1 MNKGAPPLCV
11 IAGPTASGKSALA
24 VALAQRTNGVIVN
37 ADSAQVYTDLAI
49 LTARPTVE
57 EMHGVEHRL
66 FGHRDGARACS
77 AAEWAD
83 EARSVIAEIQ
93 AQGGLPILVGGTGLY
108 LRTLLD
114 GIAEVPAVDPA
125 VRAEVRAARVLD
137 NHHRLAEHDPEAA
150 ARLHANDTTR
160 VARALEVVLSSGT
173 TLKRWQQRTSG
184 GIRDEIALFGT
195 ILIPDSARLSDRI
208 DRRFAAMI
216 DAGAVGEVQRL
227 LSRNLSPNLP
237 VMRAIGVPQIAQHLK
252 GLSTFASMIAAGQV
266 ATRQYA
272 KRQRTWFRGQDLG
285 IGLEA
290 DPGAAL
296 RKLLDEAKDRGC

>member
-37 ADSAQVYTDLAI
+37 ADSAQLYTDLAV
-49 LTARPTVE
+49 LTARPTAD
-57 EMHGVEHRL
+57 EMQGVEHRL
-66 FGHRDGARACS
+66 FGHRDGALACS

-83 EARSVIAEIQ
+83 EAKAVILEVHAE
-93 AQGGLPILVGGTGLY
+93 GGLPILVGGTGLY

-114 GIAEVPAVDPA
+114 GIADVPPVDPA
-125 VRAEVRAARVLD
+125 VRAEVRAATVLD
-137 NHHRLAEHDPEAA
+137 NHRRLAEHDLEAA

-160 VARALEVVLSSGT
+160 IARALEVVLSTGT
-173 TLKRWQQRTSG
+173 TLKQWQQRTSG
-184 GIRDEIALFGT
+184 GIRDEVALFG
-195 ILIPDSARLSDRI
+195 LVLMPDPATLADRI
-208 DRRFAAMI
+208 DRRFAVMI
-216 DAGAVGEVQRL
+216 EAGAVGEVQRL
-227 LSRNLSPNLP
+227 LSRNLSPSLP
-237 VMRAIGVPQIAQHLK
+237 VMLAIGVPQIAQHLK
-252 GLSTFASMIAAGQV
+252 GLSSFAPMIAAGQV

-272 KRQRTWFRGQDLG
+272 KRQRTWFRGQSLG

-290 DPGAAL
+290 DPETAL